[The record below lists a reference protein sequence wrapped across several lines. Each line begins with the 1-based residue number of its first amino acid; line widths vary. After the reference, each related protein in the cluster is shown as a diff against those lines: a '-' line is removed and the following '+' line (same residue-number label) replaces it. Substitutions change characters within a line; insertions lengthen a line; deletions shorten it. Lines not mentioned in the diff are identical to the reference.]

1 MPRKEWPK
9 KSDEV
14 TDNLVE
20 NKSTGKITKVVTK
33 SLKKIDDHV
42 NRWSIDTALVKANKY
57 T

>member
-1 MPRKEWPK
+1 MTRKEWSK

-14 TDNLVE
+14 TDSLVE
-20 NKSTGKITKVVTK
+20 NKSTEKITKVVTK
-33 SLKKIDDHV
+33 SQKKIDDHV